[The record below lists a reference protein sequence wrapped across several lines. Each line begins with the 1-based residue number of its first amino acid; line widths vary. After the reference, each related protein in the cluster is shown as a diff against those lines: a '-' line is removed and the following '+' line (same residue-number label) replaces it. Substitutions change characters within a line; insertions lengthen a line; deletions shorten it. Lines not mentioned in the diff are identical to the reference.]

1 MEKKYMRLVPVLIIL
16 SRTKSS
22 AWRRTLLA
30 AGSLSI
36 CLLLT
41 GCSGGGIYANIG
53 ISGPSVDLGPVSV
66 RTGVSLGRW
75 L

>member
-1 MEKKYMRLVPVLIIL
+1 MQPVPVRTNL
-16 SRTKSS
+16 SRIQSS
-22 AWRRTLLA
+22 AWGRTLLT
-30 AGSLSI
+30 AGSLSV

-66 RTGVSLGRW
+66 RTGVNLGRW

>member
-1 MEKKYMRLVPVLIIL
+1 MRPVPVLSHLGRI
-16 SRTKSS
+16 KSS

-66 RTGVSLGRW
+66 RTGVNLGRR

>member
-1 MEKKYMRLVPVLIIL
+1 MRPVPVLTHLRRI
-16 SRTKSS
+16 RSS
-22 AWRRTLLA
+22 TWRRTLLT
-30 AGSLSI
+30 AGSLSV
-36 CLLLT
+36 CLLLA

-53 ISGPSVDLGPVSV
+53 IAGPSVDLGPVSV